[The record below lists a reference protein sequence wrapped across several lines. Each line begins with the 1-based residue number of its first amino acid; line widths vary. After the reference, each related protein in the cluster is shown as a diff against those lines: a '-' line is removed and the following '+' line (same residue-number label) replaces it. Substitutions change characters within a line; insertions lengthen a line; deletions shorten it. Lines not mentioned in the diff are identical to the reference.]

1 MNESQL
7 NLFPR
12 FKFLNFSDV
21 ITILKQASFKSYNK
35 GELIVKPGEIFN
47 YIFFVRKG
55 ILRTYVVTKNG
66 VEKTTKFTTEG
77 EIGSVYANLLPQNK
91 QSTEYLEALEDCKVV
106 TININDLEKKSH
118 KDSKISRFLYE
129 ALKQAMLE
137 AVIRIEFF
145 VTLTPEERY
154 KKMIEAS
161 PDLIQRIPQ
170 KYLASYIGITDVSI
184 SRIKNRIVT
193 K

>member
-1 MNESQL
+1 MNEGQL

-21 ITILKQASFKSYNK
+21 ITILRQASFKSYNK

-55 ILRTYVVTKNG
+55 VLRTYVITKNG
-66 VEKTTKFTTEG
+66 VEKTTKFAKES

-91 QSTEYLEALEDCKVV
+91 QSTEYIEAIEDCKII
-106 TININDLEKKSH
+106 TININDLEKKSR
-118 KDSKISRFLYE
+118 KDSKILRFLYE

-154 KKMIEAS
+154 KKLVKES
-161 PDLIQRIPQ
+161 PDLIQRVPQ
-170 KYLASYIGITDVSI
+170 KYVASYIGISKESL
-184 SRIKNRIVT
+184 SRIRNRLAS